1 MIKRFEG
8 AAGRAALE
16 DALSQQ
22 RLVLG
27 NDALASRLADVGSL
41 LDVAAGQVLITQ
53 GAQDNDVYFIITG
66 RFQVQVHGREVASRG
81 PTEHVGEMSVLVA
94 TAARS
99 ATVLATEPS
108 CVLKVSASDYKNV
121 ANDFPRLWQQIT
133 RQLVER
139 LHQRNNLVRPAHQ
152 SARVFIICS
161 VEALHIARAVE
172 NHFEHDK
179 FFVKI
184 WTEGVFRASRYPIE
198 SLEEQLDESD
208 FAIAIP
214 VAMLAY
220 TGVETVS
227 NLAEEARDPV
237 RSVPNA
243 YKLVAGAVFAIYFT
257 LPLVALSAMPVEE
270 INGELTT
277 RLALPPEEGGYA
289 NDPIL
294 GLVENLG
301 IEGLAL
307 DAMKIYVGIL
317 AGTILVIATN
327 AGVIGASRITYSM
340 SNYRQMPEV
349 FRRPRCPTTGRCPR
363 SSGDSTRSSRP
374 PGSRS

>member
-16 DALSQQ
+16 DALLQQ

-27 NDALASRLADVGSL
+27 NEALASRLADVGSL

-81 PTEHVGEMSVLVA
+81 PTEHVGEMSALVA
-94 TAARS
+94 TASRS

-208 FAIAIP
+208 FAIAIAQP
-214 VAMLAY
+214 DDTVTTRGESQGVPRDNVIFEIGLFVGRLGRMRSFLLEPRGDEVRLPSDL
-220 TGVETVS
+220 TG
-227 NLAEEARDPV
+227 
-237 RSVPNA
+237 
-243 YKLVAGAVFAIYFT
+243 
-257 LPLVALSAMPVEE
+257 
-270 INGELTT
+270 LTT
-277 RLALPPEEGGYA
+277 ISYRLAPSKDMA
-289 NDPIL
+289 ASL
-294 GLVENLG
+294 GPACNQLRDIFNELG
-301 IEGLAL
+301 
-307 DAMKIYVGIL
+307 
-317 AGTILVIATN
+317 
-327 AGVIGASRITYSM
+327 
-340 SNYRQMPEV
+340 
-349 FRRPRCPTTGRCPR
+349 PR
-363 SSGDSTRSSRP
+363 
-374 PGSRS
+374 